1 MEEVQDWALH
11 LEHLQAI
18 LIEFDTDG
26 APEESD
32 LIQFFCEVLKPLIKA
47 QIEQRGRKLDNW
59 DELVKKAIGAEA
71 KASLQPDSILYEM
84 DHRCPRGNRPA
95 HITVAKSLA
104 TTTSMRDP

>member
-1 MEEVQDWALH
+1 MDEVQDWALH
-11 LEHLQAI
+11 LKHLQAI

-59 DELVKKAIGAEA
+59 DELVKKAIDAEA
-71 KASLQPDSILYEM
+71 KASLQPDSILYGM
-84 DHRCPRGNRPA
+84 DHRCPRGNCPA